1 VTRATRATGVT
12 RATCVALL
20 PVSIA
25 LHVVAIAAFFI
36 VPLLADGELPPPNQR
51 VATPYIQVLPIAPPI
66 AVRSKP
72 ATTKPVPSTAPM
84 APLVVP
90 DSVPLEHEIAMMGDL
105 LPGADVGFTEG
116 VDPGTLIPGE
126 ALPPTAAPPKASPK
140 LVRPGG
146 LIQPPRKIKNVSPV
160 YPSIAQSSRVQG
172 TVILEALIGLDGR
185 VDHVRVLKPVALLT
199 DPAIAMGTW
208 GHGDMGTWGRSGQLP
223 RTPHVPMSPCPY
235 VPMRLLVF
243 AIFEVGITVEP
254 VFVEAQEAA

>member
-1 VTRATRATGVT
+1 MPADLFRPNVVATSSRRRAS
-12 RATCVALL
+12 LL

-36 VPLLADGELPPPNQR
+36 VPLLADVELPPPNQR

-90 DSVPLEHEIAMMGDL
+90 DSIPLEHEIATMGDL

-126 ALPPTAAPPKASPK
+126 ALPPAAAPPKASPK

-146 LIQPPRKIKNVSPV
+146 RIQPPRKIKNVSPV

-199 DPAIAMGTW
+199 DPAIAAVRQW
-208 GHGDMGTWGRSGQLP
+208 VF
-223 RTPHVPMSPCPY
+223 TPT
-235 VPMRLLVF
+235 RLN
-243 AIFEVGITVEP
+243 GEP
-254 VFVEAQEAA
+254 VQVIMTVTVDFRLQ